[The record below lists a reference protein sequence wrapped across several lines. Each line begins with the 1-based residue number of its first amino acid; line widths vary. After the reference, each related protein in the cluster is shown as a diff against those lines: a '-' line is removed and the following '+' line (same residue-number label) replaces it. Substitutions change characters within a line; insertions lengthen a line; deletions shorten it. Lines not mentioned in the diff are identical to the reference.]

1 MQRHHQNT
9 VEQGGHDVP
18 PEKLFARFP
27 RTMANLRAA
36 IGELPH
42 VMIFD
47 NDDLAASFRAVAVVH
62 NGLAVWSADR
72 LPEWFQGLL
81 PTD

>member
-1 MQRHHQNT
+1 
-9 VEQGGHDVP
+9 
-18 PEKLFARFP
+18 
-27 RTMANLRAA
+27 MANLRAA